1 MQVLLGSAQ
10 ALSRH
15 ESVWGS
21 RKYGEKVLIWL
32 PCKCCLALHP
42 RCHDMRGNFTK
53 FFMERSMWAVSGLCC
68 KDLRRSD
75 VNMMLLGPPYYST
88 SNCHDLLAHTKL
100 SRIPNQRSG
109 VEESVQ
115 TPEPVGSHHIVAM
128 PFVGPLNEYKAPLTG
143 HEKRLSGLQRMQ
155 QSLFEKNNTKHVKTL
170 RSMKAHVDTTAPVRK
185 YKHIPRHEH
194 PATLVRQKEIAA
206 ENIRLL
212 HKMTKIFGRPEKESV
227 HGTFD
232 PWHDASIYD
241 QMKAKDRERRQR
253 RVQEENKV
261 IMKRILKTEPY
272 YTKREWEQ
280 HTKTVYKQMEHRCK
294 FENQVFTL
302 KLPPIAASSPST
314 QPSLAVTVPSAA
326 PSFPKFRQQ
335 LQERTS
341 IGLVSSPNALEE
353 EDQAGFEEDL
363 QAVDLE
369 VKVETSQLEVVDE
382 VEEEDEDQVATSQEY
397 DDGTLADE
405 ETSDVF
411 ERGEGQEQGS
421 GEGAANVQAA
431 GDEGCHE
438 AQGRRKEVSA
448 QGAEMIEDSAQRG
461 EALEH
466 ERPKSRGLGPRS
478 KPSPCCKSVY
488 ACTLQIGV
496 ETRA

>member
-1 MQVLLGSAQ
+1 
-10 ALSRH
+10 
-15 ESVWGS
+15 
-21 RKYGEKVLIWL
+21 
-32 PCKCCLALHP
+32 
-42 RCHDMRGNFTK
+42 MRT
-53 FFMERSMWAVSGLCC
+53 A
-68 KDLRRSD
+68 
-75 VNMMLLGPPYYST
+75 
-88 SNCHDLLAHTKL
+88 
-100 SRIPNQRSG
+100 
-109 VEESVQ
+109 
-115 TPEPVGSHHIVAM
+115 VGSHHIVAM

-170 RSMKAHVDTTAPVRK
+170 RSMKAHVDTTAPARK

-212 HKMTKIFGRPEKESV
+212 HKMTKIFGRPQKESV

-241 QMKAKDRERRQR
+241 QMKAKDRQRRQR

-314 QPSLAVTVPSAA
+314 QPSLAVTVPAAA

-341 IGLVSSPNALEE
+341 IGLVSNALEE
-353 EDQAGFEEDL
+353 EDQAGVED
-363 QAVDLE
+363 DLE
-369 VKVETSQLEVVDE
+369 SVDIQVAVETSQLDVVDE

-405 ETSDVF
+405 ET
-411 ERGEGQEQGS
+411 GEGG
-421 GEGAANVQAA
+421 ANVHTA
-431 GDEGCHE
+431 GDERCRE
-438 AQGRRKEVSA
+438 AQVGRKEASA
-448 QGAEMIEDSAQRG
+448 QGAEMLEDSAQG
-461 EALEH
+461 VDALER
-466 ERPKSRGLGPRS
+466 ERPKSIGLGPRS
-478 KPSPCCKSVY
+478 KKPPPPHCYKYVRV
-488 ACTLQIGV
+488 CTLQIGV
-496 ETRA
+496 ELSA

>member
-1 MQVLLGSAQ
+1 MTC
-10 ALSRH
+10 
-15 ESVWGS
+15 
-21 RKYGEKVLIWL
+21 L
-32 PCKCCLALHP
+32 PTCPYKTVKNSQSTV
-42 RCHDMRGNFTK
+42 R
-53 FFMERSMWAVSGLCC
+53 ER
-68 KDLRRSD
+68 
-75 VNMMLLGPPYYST
+75 
-88 SNCHDLLAHTKL
+88 
-100 SRIPNQRSG
+100 

-253 RVQEENKV
+253 RVQEENKG

-302 KLPPIAASSPST
+302 KLPPIAASSAST
-314 QPSLAVTVPSAA
+314 KPSLAVTLPSAA
-326 PSFPKFRQQ
+326 PS

-382 VEEEDEDQVATSQEY
+382 VEEEDEDQVPTSQEY

-421 GEGAANVQAA
+421 GEGAANMQAA
-431 GDEGCHE
+431 WDEGCRE
-438 AQGRRKEVSA
+438 AQVGGTEASA